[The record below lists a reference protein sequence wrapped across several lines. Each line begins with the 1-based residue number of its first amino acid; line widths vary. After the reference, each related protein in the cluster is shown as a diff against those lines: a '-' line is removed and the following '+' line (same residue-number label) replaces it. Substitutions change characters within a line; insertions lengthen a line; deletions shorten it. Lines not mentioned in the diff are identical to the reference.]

1 MSSAKLRLFVTDSS
15 PDVGSVFDV
24 SNSWSELTINWNNAP
39 QPASPTPIGRGGL
52 ATKGQWLEIPPQVS
66 EFSRGNETYCFELI
80 TSSSDSGFYSSK
92 QSTSPPQLVVTQ
104 GP

>member
-1 MSSAKLRLFVTDSS
+1 MRPSPLLPLRLE
-15 PDVGSVFDV
+15 GEA
-24 SNSWSELTINWNNAP
+24 W
-39 QPASPTPIGRGGL
+39 
-52 ATKGQWLEIPPQVS
+52 QWLEIPPQVS
-66 EFSRGNETYCFELI
+66 EFSRGNGTYCFELI

>member
-1 MSSAKLRLFVTDSS
+1 MRAIPLTYHSYLQFSLSGLTGTVSSAKLPLFVTDSS

-52 ATKGQWLEIPPQVS
+52 AMAGDPATGKRIQPRQWDLL
-66 EFSRGNETYCFELI
+66 F
-80 TSSSDSGFYSSK
+80 
-92 QSTSPPQLVVTQ
+92 
-104 GP
+104 